1 MSNGVSTEV
10 IIKAAELGFKITEVD
25 NKYTSMFHVIVAA
38 ADTGKDLFSMFLL
51 AGGLYHWEKNISLPK
66 SVIGCIDNARYEDDS
81 QFMGLLELVVMEME
95 VA

>member
-1 MSNGVSTEV
+1 MSNSVSTEV

-38 ADTGKDLFSMFLL
+38 VDSGKDLFSMFLL

-66 SVIGCIDNARYEDDS
+66 SVIGTIDNARYEDDS
-81 QFMGLLELVVMEME
+81 RFIGLLELVATEL
-95 VA
+95 AIA